1 MKRLIYNKQI
11 NNDTI
16 FCMSNIRG
24 DNVVVPNKLPFSFYF
39 SSKYGNTHDIRVK
52 PVFNPTRIIKNNLGT
67 LQLHGNWDYTPS
79 KSDRRVSESD
89 ISNMKAFFR
98 MYFVIF
104 SEVWDLH
111 LSEDI
116 VQDYFRGLA
125 DLSDVIQDLDFYGY
139 YSDELDKITT
149 IQELEDCLIRNN
161 LVNMHGN

>member
-1 MKRLIYNKQI
+1 MKKLVQ
-11 NNDTI
+11 DTI

-24 DNVVVPNKLPFSFYF
+24 DNVVVPNKLTFSFYF
-39 SSKYGNTHDIRVK
+39 SGRYGNVHDIRVK
-52 PVFNPTRIIKNNLGT
+52 PIFNPSRIIKQNLGT
-67 LQLHGNWDYTPS
+67 LQLHGNWEFIPGPQDKHIPS
-79 KSDRRVSESD
+79 SD

-116 VQDYFRGLA
+116 VQDYFRGFATLQ
-125 DLSDVIQDLDFYGY
+125 DVIQDLDFYEE
-139 YSDELDKITT
+139 YSSDLDQITD
-149 IQELEDCLIRNN
+149 INSLEQYLVDNS